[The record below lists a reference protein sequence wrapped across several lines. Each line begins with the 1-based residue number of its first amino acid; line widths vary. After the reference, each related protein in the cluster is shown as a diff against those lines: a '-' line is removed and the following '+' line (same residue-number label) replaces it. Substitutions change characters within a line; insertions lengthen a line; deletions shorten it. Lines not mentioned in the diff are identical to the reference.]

1 VARHVVVGTAGHIDH
16 GKTTL
21 VRALTGV
28 DTDRLAEE
36 KARGITIDLGFA
48 PLELGG
54 DLSASVV
61 DVPGHEAFVRNMVA
75 GATGVDVALLVVA
88 VDEGVMPQTSEHL
101 AILRFLG
108 VAQGVVAL
116 TKCDAA
122 PDPAWRELVAEDAR
136 AAVREAI
143 GAAWPVV
150 EVSGVTGAGV
160 DALRAALREA
170 AEGTGARPADDRFRM
185 PVDRVFA
192 LAGAGTIVTGT
203 VWSGSVGE
211 GDRVRLLPR
220 DVELR
225 VRSVQVHG
233 HAAARAQPARR
244 AAIALV
250 GAAREDAARGAV
262 LVAGDGWRLSA
273 VCEVVLTP
281 LGTALL
287 RARQRVHLH
296 HGTAVVAAR
305 LTRVTATGSGA
316 VAARLVLEEPL
327 VLRSGDRVVLRSW
340 SPVTTIAGGEVTE
353 PWAADGPRRGR
364 GGAVG
369 GLPADDAARVV
380 RLVSRRG
387 PLGMDLGALAVAAG
401 FGAARLEA
409 ALADAGGVLRRAD
422 AWVVGAGEVGAV
434 AERLTAALG
443 RWHKEQP
450 LEPGMP
456 VQAWRASAAGPQ
468 PLVALAEADLLQR
481 GSVVR
486 AGALIRL
493 PGFDPNAAAGA
504 LADQERV
511 LAALREAGAEPP
523 TVAELEAR
531 FPGVKVGAVV
541 RMLARAGRIFLVG
554 ERYYEAESLAA
565 ERGRL
570 VGILA
575 ELGEGTP
582 AAIRERLGR
591 SRKWLI
597 PLLEWADREGI
608 TVRNGDSRRLKVQAG
623 T

>member
-1 VARHVVVGTAGHIDH
+1 
-16 GKTTL
+16 
-21 VRALTGV
+21 
-28 DTDRLAEE
+28 
-36 KARGITIDLGFA
+36 
-48 PLELGG
+48 
-54 DLSASVV
+54 
-61 DVPGHEAFVRNMVA
+61 
-75 GATGVDVALLVVA
+75 
-88 VDEGVMPQTSEHL
+88 
-101 AILRFLG
+101 
-108 VAQGVVAL
+108 
-116 TKCDAA
+116 
-122 PDPAWRELVAEDAR
+122 
-136 AAVREAI
+136 
-143 GAAWPVV
+143 
-150 EVSGVTGAGV
+150 
-160 DALRAALREA
+160 
-170 AEGTGARPADDRFRM
+170 
-185 PVDRVFA
+185 
-192 LAGAGTIVTGT
+192 
-203 VWSGSVGE
+203 
-211 GDRVRLLPR
+211 
-220 DVELR
+220 
-225 VRSVQVHG
+225 
-233 HAAARAQPARR
+233 
-244 AAIALV
+244 
-250 GAAREDAARGAV
+250 
-262 LVAGDGWRLSA
+262 
-273 VCEVVLTP
+273 
-281 LGTALL
+281 
-287 RARQRVHLH
+287 
-296 HGTAVVAAR
+296 
-305 LTRVTATGSGA
+305 

-422 AWVVGAGEVGAV
+422 AWVVGAREVGAV